1 MILLIYDLL
10 SVIWKMLVNLKYR
23 PKNAYVESHHMKCRS
38 TTDLNC
44 NNYKNQTSAFLTEET
59 YKLHLDT

>member
-1 MILLIYDLL
+1 M
-10 SVIWKMLVNLKYR
+10 NLKYR
-23 PKNAYVESHHMKCRS
+23 LKYTYVESCHMKCKS

-44 NNYKNQTSAFLTEET
+44 NNNMNQTSAFLTEET